1 MWGVE
6 KLWRAEE
13 EKIVLDLPSVSI
25 NTRQTH
31 ILHRVPAENTRQ
43 THILRQVPAENT
55 RQTRTSPV
63 SLTDTRR
70 SSNGRHAVR

>member
-25 NTRQTH
+25 NNRQTH
-31 ILHRVPAENTRQ
+31 ILRRVPAENTRQ
-43 THILRQVPAENT
+43 KHSANT
-55 RQTRTSPV
+55 YFASV
-63 SLTDTRR
+63 F
-70 SSNGRHAVR
+70 NRHSAK

>member
-25 NTRQTH
+25 N
-31 ILHRVPAENTRQ
+31 NRQ
-43 THILRQVPAENT
+43 THILRRVPAENT